1 MRSLILGSGS
11 ARREELLRQLGLIF
25 QVLSPKIDEA
35 VDPGESAHHY
45 VSRMSRQKFEFTRS
59 HQRVANADIVI
70 CADTVV
76 VFKDQILCKPLHR
89 EDGIEMLQRLSG
101 QSHQVL
107 TGVRVGTSLNSSK
120 TFCVET
126 IVKFRTLKLQDCEAY
141 WLTNEPQDK
150 AGGYAIQ
157 GLGAIFVDCITGSYS
172 NVVGLPLKETAEALL
187 HFGISILDLN
197 RESYETN

>member
-1 MRSLILGSGS
+1 M
-11 ARREELLRQLGLIF
+11 
-25 QVLSPKIDEA
+25 
-35 VDPGESAHHY
+35 
-45 VSRMSRQKFEFTRS
+45 
-59 HQRVANADIVI
+59 
-70 CADTVV
+70 
-76 VFKDQILCKPLHR
+76 
-89 EDGIEMLQRLSG
+89 
-101 QSHQVL
+101 
-107 TGVRVGTSLNSSK
+107 
-120 TFCVET
+120 
-126 IVKFRTLKLQDCEAY
+126 KFRTLKLQDCEAY